1 MNAEDSSTTLDIEQ
15 YVHVLRRQWRLI
27 VAVAIVGLLGGVGF
41 MALAPRQ
48 YTTTSTVNL
57 TVISTEPFAARS
69 APSSLLDD
77 QEERAIAKSHVVA
90 ERAAESMGGD
100 TTASEI
106 RESSEVS
113 TSSGAA
119 VVTVAFTAGSPQQ
132 ATSGADA
139 VASAYLSYRRDR
151 ADERI
156 GMLVDGLTVK
166 IDDIEEQIAEID
178 DQLSALEPGAPSAA
192 RHTTE
197 RSQMLT
203 ELDGLLAERNGLQG
217 VDTTAGYVLSSA
229 ADNAMATAPSRRI
242 VLLTGLAAGVVLGVV
257 AAFLRNPGDRRL
269 RTAHEVARAL
279 GAPILARL
287 DSSESQIPARDGD
300 AMALRMAR
308 ERLLGGV
315 GVGETLVVIDAGLG
329 ARVSST
335 ALNLAVLIAQS
346 GRRVQLIVPEEP
358 QHLRMRLSGV
368 LEPGEFEAHMLGSE
382 GLLRLARTG
391 GRGGEERQD
400 LLVTPEIV
408 QLIEGADR
416 RTLSVLVMSTAA
428 EPASLLA
435 ALRVSQTMVLV
446 ARERTTSSTEV
457 AWMRQEAAA
466 AGTSVLGTIV
476 ESSRRDRGT
485 DSRRAP
491 SRAQRRHSA
500 RSGGSERHPE
510 RRRSGQSVTAVS

>member
-1 MNAEDSSTTLDIEQ
+1 MNAENSSTTLDIEQ

-27 VAVAIVGLLGGVGF
+27 VAVAVIGLLVGVGF
-41 MALAPRQ
+41 VALIPRQ
-48 YTTTSTVNL
+48 YTVTTTVNL

-77 QEERAIAKSHVVA
+77 QEERAIAQSHVVA
-90 ERAAESMGGD
+90 ERAAESMGAD

-119 VVTVAFTAGSPQQ
+119 VVTVAFTAGSTQQ

-156 GMLVDGLTVK
+156 GILVDGLAVR
-166 IDDIEEQIAEID
+166 IDDIEEQVAEID
-178 DQLSALEPGAPSAA
+178 DELSALEPGDPAA
-192 RHTTE
+192 NRYTTE

-203 ELDGLLAERNGLQG
+203 ELDGLLAERNGLQS

-257 AAFLRNPGDRRL
+257 AAFLRNPRDRRL

-279 GAPILARL
+279 DAPILARL
-287 DSSESQIPARDGD
+287 DPAEIQIPARDSD
-300 AMALRMAR
+300 AVALRMAR

-315 GVGETLVVIDAGLG
+315 GAGETLVVIDAGQE

-358 QHLRMRLSGV
+358 EHLRMRLSGV
-368 LEPGEFEAHMLGSE
+368 LEPGEIETHMPGSE
-382 GLLRLARTG
+382 GILRLAGTG
-391 GRGGEERQD
+391 DLRGEGQRD

-416 RTLSVLVMSTAA
+416 RTLSVLVMSTDA

-435 ALRVSQTMVLV
+435 ALRVSQAMVLV
-446 ARERTTSSTEV
+446 ARERTTTSTEV
-457 AWMRQEAAA
+457 DWMRQEAAA
-466 AGTSVLGTIV
+466 AGTSVLGAIV
-476 ESSRRDRGT
+476 ESSRRDRDT
-485 DSRRAP
+485 ESPRTP

-500 RSGGSERHPE
+500 RSEESERHPE
-510 RRRSGQSVTAVS
+510 SRRSGQSVTAVS